1 MGHPEGGHARLVSRR
16 IPWLGPTRKRSPIVP
31 HRVSAPSRERH
42 LIIEI
47 PHLRATITRAVVL
60 AVETAVVPTL
70 LFMLLLNVSG
80 LVPGVLA
87 VLGWSAFVISVRR
100 LMRREVPHTLLLCT
114 GMLVTR
120 ALFALVTSSAVVYV
134 LQPVVGS
141 VLMFL
146 LFVGSAAL
154 GKPITARLAR
164 DFVHLPAELFAHR
177 RVRKVF
183 INVALMWGGS
193 RLLDAAMTLGFL
205 QWSIDAGLLSR
216 GVFSSLLTALT
227 IAVCA
232 GHGWRSLR
240 NLPDVT
246 LRFARRPVPAA
257 A

>member
-1 MGHPEGGHARLVSRR
+1 MV
-16 IPWLGPTRKRSPIVP
+16 
-31 HRVSAPSRERH
+31 
-42 LIIEI
+42 IEI

-60 AVETAVVPTL
+60 ALETAVVPTL
-70 LFMLLLNVSG
+70 LFMLLLNVAG

-87 VLGWSAFVISVRR
+87 VLGWSAFVIGLRR

-114 GMLVTR
+114 GMLMAR

-141 VLMFL
+141 VFMFL
-146 LFVGSAAL
+146 LFVGSAAF

-183 INVALMWGGS
+183 VNVALMWGGS
-193 RLLDAAMTLGFL
+193 RLLDAAMTLDFL

-227 IAVCA
+227 IAACA
-232 GHGWRSLR
+232 GHGWRALR

-246 LRFARRPVPAA
+246 LRFARKPVAQAA
-257 A
+257 SG